1 MSGQISNSKFTM
13 TEPKPYGVKTKYAF
27 VLTTDEARLMQFVES
42 LICVGRVNRLDDGQR
57 ALVDIKN
64 EYDPDEAWHYIRT
77 ELEEEANYVQLDK
90 IWEDA
95 LWL

>member
-1 MSGQISNSKFTM
+1 
-13 TEPKPYGVKTKYAF
+13 
-27 VLTTDEARLMQFVES
+27 
-42 LICVGRVNRLDDGQR
+42 
-57 ALVDIKN
+57 VDIKN

-77 ELEEEANYVQLDK
+77 ELEDEANYVHLDK

>member
-1 MSGQISNSKFTM
+1 
-13 TEPKPYGVKTKYAF
+13 
-27 VLTTDEARLMQFVES
+27 
-42 LICVGRVNRLDDGQR
+42 VGRVNRLDDGQR